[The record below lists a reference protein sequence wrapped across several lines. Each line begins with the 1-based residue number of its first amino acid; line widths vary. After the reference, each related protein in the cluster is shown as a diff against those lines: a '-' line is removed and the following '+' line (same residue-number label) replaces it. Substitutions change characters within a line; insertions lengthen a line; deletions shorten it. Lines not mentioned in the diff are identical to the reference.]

1 MKNKSNKQSRK
12 YKIEVQQEKKI
23 SIQKTNSISQ
33 MKQYQ
38 QEDINV
44 EEKEDD

>member
-1 MKNKSNKQSRK
+1 MRNKSNKQSRK

-23 SIQKTNSISQ
+23 SIQKTNANSQ
-33 MKQYQ
+33 MRQYQ
-38 QEDINV
+38 LEDINV